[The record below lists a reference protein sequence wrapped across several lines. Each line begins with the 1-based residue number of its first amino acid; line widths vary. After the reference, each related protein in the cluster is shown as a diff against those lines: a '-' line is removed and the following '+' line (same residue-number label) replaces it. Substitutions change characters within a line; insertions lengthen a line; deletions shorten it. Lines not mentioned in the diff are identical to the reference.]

1 MHPALTLPVYTL
13 ALTLALTLAGCG
25 TKGAL
30 YREDQPAAGGT
41 ACDETRRARAS
52 DVPLLPV
59 HLPAK
64 RST

>member
-1 MHPALTLPVYTL
+1 MHPAPILPVCTV
-13 ALTLALTLAGCG
+13 ALALTLAGCG

-30 YREDQPAAGGT
+30 YREEQPAACGT

-52 DVPLLPV
+52 DAASVPV